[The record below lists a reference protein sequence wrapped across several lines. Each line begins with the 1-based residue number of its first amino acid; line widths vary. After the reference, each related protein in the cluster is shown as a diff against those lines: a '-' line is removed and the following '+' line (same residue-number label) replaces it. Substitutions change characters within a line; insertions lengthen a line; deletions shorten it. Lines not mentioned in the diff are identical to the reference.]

1 MTFCGKITVSTLIL
15 MTVVFP
21 NSYVLSQVREDDF
34 KPKQVCFTC
43 VSKLEMCVDLVELSL
58 SAEFKFDS
66 ILQTRFGALKT
77 LATDSSQIQTEI
89 DPAKAGGL
97 GETSIGCLPLFNPRA
112 TRGWSDDLVKA
123 DHGAGNTVTVQHD
136 GSVIV
141 LGKVDSEHTH
151 GREDCQDILLM
162 VELKYKDIAD
172 SIQTGL
178 LKAAPTIAYA
188 IDPTDAS
195 LTKTHPHI
203 FTETDKTHNLAYAN
217 EIHSISGGKTLT
229 YTVEA
234 EQDSS
239 PKTYSLTY
247 STDPLPESAAGKPQT
262 LTFTADEQQLLS
274 SKTHTFEY
282 TVDQQHNTLEKQDVS
297 PYSEDTHSIDYA
309 TIDSDSHPGKIHM
322 MTYSTET
329 DAVTKSQILA
339 RSLSNA
345 IEEQAKELAFSEKAN
360 ETLATI
366 NGTPVLLTNDANKTH
381 RKRSQLLSLMEAG
394 RGGGDPV
401 KTGVDNR
408 HGVIV
413 PKLPAAHVLLAW
425 LHLEDTVMTAGH
437 NLAERLPT
445 FKSHLYKDTDT
456 DQTTPPQ
463 RPEKPFPCTICS
475 KGFMRRTN
483 LNAHMAVHTQVRPH
497 VCDQCGK
504 RFVVRWDLTLHQ
516 RIHSGL
522 FSCEFCD
529 KAFSV
534 RAKLE
539 RHRRMHTGERPYPCP
554 TCGKAFGEKRNLES
568 HQRTHSGE
576 RPFICN
582 TCGKTF
588 RVRSHLTDHRRV
600 HTQETPFTCDICGK
614 SFKWKTNLNI
624 HLKTHTGERFPCV
637 DCGREF
643 ARRSDLLKHRRNHS
657 ADRSHVCGICGKGYN
672 DKAMLQKHL
681 KSHSDDKP
689 YTCDVCGKSFHFHWY
704 LSTHKKTHVEDKEDH
719 LCGDCGKLFY
729 KKGNLVAHTKLCHSD
744 THTVIM

>member
-1 MTFCGKITVSTLIL
+1 MKQGRLECQLGEKEGKVDTDETSE
-15 MTVVFP
+15 VVP
-21 NSYVLSQVREDDF
+21 YSNSSVRLETSVMLVWSYRALQGCRLTMVREDDF

-89 DPAKAGGL
+89 DPAKSGGL

-123 DHGAGNTVTVQHD
+123 DHETGNTVTVQHD

-195 LTKTHPHI
+195 LTKMHPHI
-203 FTETDKTHNLAYAN
+203 FTETDKTHTLAYAN

-239 PKTYSLTY
+239 PKTYSLSY
-247 STDPLPESAAGKPQT
+247 STDTLPESAAGKPQT
-262 LTFTADEQQLLS
+262 LTFTANEQQLLS

-282 TVDQQHNTLEKQDVS
+282 TVDQQHDTLDKQDVS

-322 MTYSTET
+322 MTYSAET

-366 NGTPVLLTNDANKTH
+366 NGTPVLLTNDANK
-381 RKRSQLLSLMEAG
+381 
-394 RGGGDPV
+394 
-401 KTGVDNR
+401 
-408 HGVIV
+408 
-413 PKLPAAHVLLAW
+413 
-425 LHLEDTVMTAGH
+425 
-437 NLAERLPT
+437 
-445 FKSHLYKDTDT
+445 YKDTDT
-456 DQTTPPQ
+456 DQTILPQ

-504 RFVVRWDLTLHQ
+504 
-516 RIHSGL
+516 
-522 FSCEFCD
+522 
-529 KAFSV
+529 SV

-576 RPFICN
+576 RPFVCN